1 MRAESHHATFA
12 ASINMRKISTL
23 IPLIACVLAGTCHA
37 YQLVGTEA
45 LSEELIAQHYTINP
59 NLDVVIVVDRTIPT
73 FEYQTFYCAG
83 SADEAEGQQGRI
95 HFLEH
100 IMSGT
105 GSHGLGKLNQ
115 LVVENGGQKNA
126 ATSDHFTR
134 FILRFPKDKLDLA
147 VEIDLGRHYN
157 TIINEEVVEHEK
169 KIVLTERSRNV
180 ENINRQFTDYFF
192 DLIYKKKQLSS
203 IGTEAFIKQLA
214 PDDLKAYY
222 ENFLRLQKRLIVII
236 GDVEVDHVLAKLD
249 EAYGHEQTLTNRRT
263 DWHAPQFLNRDV
275 LGKKFKRTAKNL
287 SVGKFR
293 KSWYTPSLGHRDY
306 AGLLIL
312 GRMLNNPSN
321 SLRSSVVDSGL
332 AHVFKVELIDYKGFG
347 LTSCKADSPP
357 DISVEGIKN
366 AIQTKLEEIKTQGI
380 SEDEFTAAQNQQLK
394 AMYSAFY
401 NRSNMAYSFGRTFA
415 HTDDPMLYPKLI
427 RDMKSIRAEDI
438 PRIIDQYLT
447 DDNSITLSLTLEPKK
462 STPKKRTVLRSIII
476 VLESV
481 GFLTLLV
488 GLVALMVWVNKKLNQ
503 RLSRKAITDEM
514 DAADERE

>member
-1 MRAESHHATFA
+1 M
-12 ASINMRKISTL
+12 IKISTL

-37 YQLVGTEA
+37 YQLIGTEA
-45 LSEELIAQHYTINP
+45 LSEELVARHYTINP

-100 IMSGT
+100 IMSDT
-105 GSHGLGKLNQ
+105 GSYEPGELNQ
-115 LVVENGGQKNA
+115 IIVDNGGQNYA
-126 ATSDHFTR
+126 FTTIHFMYLR
-134 FILRFPKDKLDLA
+134 LRFPKDKFDFA
-147 VEIDLGRHYN
+147 VEIDRDRFYN
-157 TIINEEVVEHEK
+157 TVINEEVVKHQK
-169 KIVLTERSRNV
+169 KIILTERSRNV
-180 ENINRQFTDYFF
+180 ANINRQFTDYFF
-192 DLIYKKKQLSS
+192 YLIYQKKQLSY
-203 IGTEAFIKQLA
+203 IGTEAFIKQLE

-249 EAYGHEQTLTNRRT
+249 EAYGHEQTLHKPSNGL
-263 DWHAPQFLNRDV
+263 HAPQFLNREV
-275 LGKKFKRTAKNL
+275 LGKKFKRTSKNL

-357 DISVEGIKN
+357 DISVEGIEN

-488 GLVALMVWVNKKLNQ
+488 GLVALMVWGNKKLNQ
-503 RLSRKAITDEM
+503 RLSRKAVSDKM